1 MRNEDVMTDSSETV
15 SRRALGLALGL
26 LLLGRPALAQT
37 PKTVRIG
44 VIRGAAVPVLDVNQ
58 QGFEAAL
65 AGAGFKAG
73 VNASYDIQT
82 TGGDPQRA
90 QAIVQRFVE
99 DKVDLIHSMGTA
111 PTLAA
116 IKVSSRVPVVF
127 SAVTDPV
134 TAGIVPEGSAPG
146 KPTGTPVTGVS
157 DRWPIALQLET
168 YARIV
173 PQARTWGTLYN
184 PAEANSVLQA
194 RLLRESATKLDL
206 QLVEVPVS
214 STAEV
219 RQAAQGL
226 ASRVKAIFVISDATV
241 SADILA
247 IQEASD
253 QHRIPNFTGVSS
265 SVQRGALAA
274 FGIDYFLAGYAAG
287 KKAALVLRGVHPGQ
301 IPWSLAEHFGLV
313 LNQKAARALGITI
326 PAEMLRIADKVVE

>member
-1 MRNEDVMTDSSETV
+1 MTNSSETV
-15 SRRALGLALGL
+15 SRRVLGLALGL
-26 LLLGRPALAQT
+26 LLLGRTALAQT

-44 VIRGAAVPVLDVNQ
+44 VIRGAAIPVLDVNQ

-73 VNASYDIQT
+73 INVSYDILS

-90 QAIVQRFVE
+90 QAIVQKFIE

-111 PTLAA
+111 PSLAA

-127 SAVTDPV
+127 SAVTDPLS
-134 TAGIVPEGSAPG
+134 AGIVPEGSAPG

-168 YARIV
+168 YARMV

-194 RLLRESATKLDL
+194 RLLRESATKLGL
-206 QLVEVPVS
+206 QLVEAPVS

-219 RQAAQGL
+219 RQAAQEL
-226 ASRVKAIFVISDATV
+226 ASRVKAIFVIADATV
-241 SADILA
+241 SADILS

-326 PAEMLRIADKVVE
+326 PAEMLRVADKVVE

>member
-1 MRNEDVMTDSSETV
+1 M
-15 SRRALGLALGL
+15 GLGL

-65 AGAGFKAG
+65 AAAGFKAG

-90 QAIVQRFVE
+90 QAIVQKFIE

-111 PTLAA
+111 ATLAA
-116 IKVSSRVPVVF
+116 LRVGARVPVVF

-168 YARIV
+168 YARMV
-173 PQARTWGTLYN
+173 PQARIWGTLYN

-194 RLLRESATKLDL
+194 RLLRDSATKLGL

-214 STAEV
+214 GTGEV
-219 RQAAQGL
+219 RQAAQEL
-226 ASRVKAIFVISDATV
+226 ASRVKAIFVIADATV
-241 SADILA
+241 SADILS

-301 IPWSLAEHFGLV
+301 IPWSLADHFGLV

>member
-194 RLLRESATKLDL
+194 RLLRESAAKLGL

-287 KKAALVLRGVHPGQ
+287 KKAALVLRGVQPGQ

-326 PAEMLRIADKVVE
+326 PAEMPRIADKVVE

>member
-287 KKAALVLRGVHPGQ
+287 KKAALVLRGVQPGQ

>member
-37 PKTVRIG
+37 PKTERIG

-287 KKAALVLRGVHPGQ
+287 KKAALVLRGVQPGQ

>member
-73 VNASYDIQT
+73 VNVSYDIQT

-194 RLLRESATKLDL
+194 RLLRESAAKLGL

-287 KKAALVLRGVHPGQ
+287 KKAALVLRGVQPGQ

-326 PAEMLRIADKVVE
+326 PAEMPRIADKVVE

>member
-194 RLLRESATKLDL
+194 RLLRESATKLGL

-287 KKAALVLRGVHPGQ
+287 KKAALVLRGVQPGQ